1 MRYVDDLIESNF
13 RSLSQILQLSI
24 GQNHIVEADIRQA
37 LVAESLPLSEN
48 PHVHQLSA
56 SSESFISKIM
66 TSGDRDMLIIVKKIL
81 KSVRYAVVTY
91 YSVARVVPQN
101 IPA

>member
-24 GQNHIVEADIRQA
+24 GQKDIVEEDIRAA
-37 LVAESLPLSEN
+37 LLAESLPLSEN
-48 PHVHQLSA
+48 PYVHQLSQ

-66 TSGDRDMLIIVKKIL
+66 NSVDRDMLIIVKKIL

-91 YSVARVVPQN
+91 YNVVRTVPISQ
-101 IPA
+101 PA